1 MKSRDIEHDKRI
13 DGKLHEDAV
22 AIALLVDSRPG
33 ETRLLH
39 AAAALLEVFQTL
51 SGLGESLR

>member
-22 AIALLVDSRPG
+22 AIALLVDSRAG

-39 AAAALLEVFQTL
+39 AAAALFEVFQTL

>member
-1 MKSRDIEHDKRI
+1 MKSRDIEHDNRI
-13 DGKLHEDAV
+13 DGKLHENAV
-22 AIALLVDSRPG
+22 AIALLVDGRAR

-39 AAAALLEVFQTL
+39 ATTALLEVFQTL